1 MRNLSDTLLIFNKL
15 SIELANRTI
24 AILKAEAYDSKK
36 ANSPGPDMSVLNA
49 LMDMIIIDACS
60 FLDEYE

>member
-36 ANSPGPDMSVLNA
+36 ANSLGPDMSVLNA
-49 LMDMIIIDACS
+49 LMDMIIIDTCS